1 MSDHDTRNEKGS
13 MAHTTYIDAVKAVID
28 HLQTIRDTAIDEAA
42 DRIVRSVLHGG
53 AIFCS
58 GIGHGIDHD
67 FTHRAGGLAL
77 IRSLSFEFTLNDG
90 VADCLKDR
98 PRDVPFDRLAQ
109 TVRLALR
116 GGALR
121 SGDVVLIGSVS
132 GRNPRPVEIALG
144 CRELGI
150 QTIGLTSLKYTQR
163 VKSAHPSGKRLF
175 EVVDVVIDNGAPYG
189 DASVAIPGLD
199 VESALPVSGVGA
211 LIAGWMLFEQVA
223 RKMVAAG
230 SPPTVFKSVNREGG
244 REFYEAC
251 LKRFHERGY

>member
-1 MSDHDTRNEKGS
+1 
-13 MAHTTYIDAVKAVID
+13 MAHATYIEAVNAVVG
-28 HLQTIRDTAIDEAA
+28 HLASIRETAMDRAA
-42 DRIVRSVLHGG
+42 ELIVTSVRNGG
-53 AIFCS
+53 AVFCS

-77 IRSLSFEFTLNDG
+77 VRPLSFEFTLNDD

-98 PRDVPFDRLAQ
+98 PREAPVDRLAE
-109 TVRLALR
+109 TVRLGLR
-116 GGALR
+116 GGNLR
-121 SGDVVLIGSVS
+121 AGDVVLIGSVS

-150 QTIGLTSLKYTQR
+150 RTIGLTSLKYTRKVQ
-163 VKSAHPSGKRLF
+163 SAHPSGKRLF

-189 DASVAIPGLD
+189 DASVSIPGLD
-199 VESALPVSGVGA
+199 VEAALPVSGVGA
-211 LIAGWMLFEQVA
+211 LIAGWMLFELVA

-230 SPPTVFKSVNREGG
+230 TPPTVFKSVNREGG